1 MSSEDE
7 AQIKFWEQVGELSQD
22 SKLAKTNKY
31 SKYNY
36 KEFLRHGI
44 CM

>member
-1 MSSEDE
+1 MKLRLSSGNKLE
-7 AQIKFWEQVGELSQD
+7 ELSQD
-22 SKLAKTNKY
+22 SKLAKTNEY

-44 CM
+44 YM